1 MKNYNEYKKEIR
13 ILCIEDEIE
22 AGNKLVK
29 ILSNYYKEV
38 LLAKN
43 GQDALDMYRNSLVC
57 SKPIDL
63 VISDINM
70 PKMDGIELLENIREF
85 DDYLPFIYVT
95 ARLELDVLLKLV
107 KLDIVNYIQ
116 KPLDVDELLKT
127 VNKIVLNKYK
137 TQFFNFHYKEEIIEI
152 NKDLIW
158 NTEIKALYLDNEL
171 IKLTKY
177 ELLLVDFL
185 LNNPNKVITVENLVD
200 KIWEDSL
207 SNSNSLNLKN
217 LISRLRIKIPQ
228 LNIENIYGLGYKI
241 RI

>member
-1 MKNYNEYKKEIR
+1 MQKYDDYKKEIR

-22 AGNKLVK
+22 AGLKLVK
-29 ILSNYYKEV
+29 ILSKYYKEII
-38 LLAKN
+38 LAKN
-43 GQDALDMYRNSLVC
+43 GEEALEIYRDSYLK

-70 PKMDGIELLENIREF
+70 PIMDGIELLERVREF
-85 DDYLPFIYVT
+85 DEYLPFIYVT
-95 ARLELDVLLKLV
+95 ARLDLNVLLKLV

-137 TQFFNFHYKEEIIEI
+137 THFFNSNHKEQIINI
-152 NKDLIW
+152 SDNLNW
-158 NTEIKALYLDNEL
+158 NNDTKTLLFKGETV
-171 IKLTKY
+171 KLTKY
-177 ELLLVDFL
+177 EITLVEFL
-185 LNNPNKVITVENLVD
+185 LNNPNKVFTVEYLMEI
-200 KIWEDSL
+200 IWEDSL
-207 SNSNSLNLKN
+207 NNLNNANLKN
-217 LISRLRIKIPQ
+217 LISRLRIKIPE